1 EWFKLLRKT
10 EQKSELPIQSTFK
23 AVALWNMGQ
32 YKSSSELAE
41 ETLINIE
48 KTELKMPLFI
58 VPFMF
63 DLKPTL
69 QSILEDKI
77 LGGD

>member
-1 EWFKLLRKT
+1 MRQT
-10 EQKSELPIQSTFK
+10 EKNSELPIQSTFK

-32 YKSSSELAE
+32 YKSSKELAE
-41 ETLINIE
+41 ETLINFE
-48 KTELKMPLFI
+48 KTELTMPLFI
-58 VPFMF
+58 VPFLF
-63 DLKPTL
+63 DLKPSL

>member
-1 EWFKLLRKT
+1 
-10 EQKSELPIQSTFK
+10 
-23 AVALWNMGQ
+23 MGQ

-41 ETLINIE
+41 ETLTNIE

-77 LGGD
+77 LRGD